1 MIKLDKLKQLLGI
14 DKDDNT
20 KDAFLEF
27 ALDDIFQIIKD
38 YCHIKEVPE
47 ELNNTVLKMAIDLY
61 RNQNLGEEETPLGSI
76 SSITEGDTSIS
87 YRSSA
92 NEFKDSLLNDYKS
105 QLNRYRKLVW

>member
-1 MIKLDKLKQLLGI
+1 MIKIEQLKRLLGI
-14 DKDDNT
+14 DLIDNNKDIY
-20 KDAFLEF
+20 LEF
-27 ALDDIFQIIKD
+27 ILDDVFQIIKD

-47 ELNNTVLKMAIDLY
+47 ALNSTVLKMAIDLY

-76 SSITEGDTSIS
+76 SSITEGDISVS

-105 QLNRYRKLVW
+105 QLNKYRKLVW